1 MFANSTRYYSA
12 RCVRPAVRR
21 LARKHTGR
29 SAFSSSLSSLDDMDD
44 VAVTSPMF
52 SSMEEFFHPTETHR
66 DLRAMLR
73 DFVKN
78 EVEPQAL
85 EYNRTESFNLPLLRQ
100 LGDLGLLGLTV
111 EEEYG
116 GAALDAAAV
125 VLAHE
130 ELSYSDPAFCLSY
143 LAHSLLLVN
152 NLSTNATPEQKARFL
167 PKAVSGEHIGG
178 MGMSEPSAGTDV
190 LGMTT
195 KAVLDSSNNTWQMTG
210 QKMWITN
217 GTLDGGNTTGDLFLV
232 YARTGPERSD
242 ITSFVVE
249 KDMPGFHVGQQ
260 IHDKLGMRASPTA
273 ELVFD
278 NVPIPNENVIGNVNG
293 ATLCMMRNLEI
304 ERLGLAAMALGIA
317 RRSINVMKDY
327 ANDRKA
333 FGKTLWDFG
342 QIQSAISTSYAEYM
356 AGRCY
361 VYALANQLDLSSYG
375 NGLDADGT
383 KLYCAQMAKTVAD
396 RAIQAL
402 GGYGYVGEYNVERLW
417 RDAKLLEIGGGT
429 NESHHKNMARDL
441 RRGPPLE

>member
-1 MFANSTRYYSA
+1 MSTARSLLLGKSPRYFKA
-12 RCVRPAVRR
+12 FLGNLR
-21 LARKHTGR
+21 TGR
-29 SAFSSSLSSLDDMDD
+29 GTAAAFSKTSVVSSSS
-44 VAVTSPMF
+44 
-52 SSMEEFFHPTETHR
+52 SSNLQDFFNPTEVHA
-66 DLRAMLR
+66 DLRSMLR
-73 DFVKN
+73 DFVKK

-85 EYNRTESFNLPLLRQ
+85 DFNRTEKFNLPLLRQ

-116 GAALDAAAV
+116 GTGLDAAAV

-152 NLSTNATPEQKARFL
+152 NLSTNASPEQKEKFL
-167 PKAVSGEHIGG
+167 PAVVAGQHIGG

-190 LGMTT
+190 LGMST
-195 KAVLDSSNNTWQMTG
+195 KAVFDHRSDTWHLTG

-217 GTLDGGNTTGDLFLV
+217 GTLDGGKTTGDLFLV

-249 KDMPGFHVGQQ
+249 KDMPGFQVGQQ

-278 NVPIPNENVIGNVNG
+278 NVPIPNGNVIGEVNG

-317 RRSINVMKDY
+317 RRCINVMKDY
-327 ANDRKA
+327 ASDRKA

-361 VYALANQLDLSSYG
+361 VYALANQLDLDSYG

-396 RAIQAL
+396 RAIQVL
-402 GGYGYVGEYNVERLW
+402 GGYGYVGEYSVERLW

-441 RRGPPLE
+441 KRGADLE

>member
-1 MFANSTRYYSA
+1 MMAQ
-12 RCVRPAVRR
+12 
-21 LARKHTGR
+21 
-29 SAFSSSLSSLDDMDD
+29 
-44 VAVTSPMF
+44 
-52 SSMEEFFHPTETHR
+52 
-66 DLRAMLR
+66 
-73 DFVKN
+73 
-78 EVEPQAL
+78 VEPQAL
-85 EYNRTESFNLPLLRQ
+85 EYNRSEKFNLPLLRQ

-116 GAALDAAAV
+116 GTGLDASAV

-152 NLSTNATPEQKARFL
+152 NLSTNASPEQKKRFL
-167 PKAVSGEHIGG
+167 PDAVAGTIIGG
-178 MGMSEPSAGTDV
+178 MGMSEPNAGTDV

-195 KAVLDSSNNTWQMTG
+195 KATFDGRTKMWHLTG

-217 GTLDGGNTTGDLFLV
+217 GTLDGGATTGDLFLV
-232 YARTGPERSD
+232 YARTGPDRSD

-249 KDMPGFHVGQQ
+249 KGMDGFVVGQQ

-278 NVPIPNENVIGNVNG
+278 NVAVPDENVIGQING

-317 RRSINVMKDY
+317 RRCINVMKDY

-333 FGKTLWDFG
+333 FGKSLFEFG

-361 VYALANQLDLSSYG
+361 VYALANQLDLKSYG

-383 KLYCAQMAKTVAD
+383 KLYCASMAKTVAD
-396 RAIQAL
+396 RAIQVL
-402 GGYGYVGEYNVERLW
+402 GGYGYVGEYSVERLW

-441 RRGPPLE
+441 RRMPNLE